1 MALFGPGSKRN
12 VQELYQKVEAQ
23 IEETDQKIAEH
34 EKSLD
39 KIDRLNY
46 TLAKM
51 TLWPET
57 LWMER
62 QFGQCHFGW

>member
-51 TLWPET
+51 TLWPVT

-62 QFGQCHFGW
+62 QFGQ

>member
-34 EKSLD
+34 GKSLD

-51 TLWPET
+51 TLW
-57 LWMER
+57 MER

>member
-62 QFGQCHFGW
+62 QCGW